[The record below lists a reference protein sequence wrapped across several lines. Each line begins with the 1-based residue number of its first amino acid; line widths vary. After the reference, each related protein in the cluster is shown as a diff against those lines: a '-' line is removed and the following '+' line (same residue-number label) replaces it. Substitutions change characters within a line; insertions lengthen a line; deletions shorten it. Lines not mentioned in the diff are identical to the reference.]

1 MIDPTDFDFE
11 SLDFQ
16 KVLPQNKI
24 NAPIYQ
30 SSSPNT
36 NKSFIVP
43 VVVILFVIGAIV
55 VASNFYNEIQ
65 NEKNLN

>member
-36 NKSFIVP
+36 N
-43 VVVILFVIGAIV
+43 
-55 VASNFYNEIQ
+55 
-65 NEKNLN
+65 